1 MYQAEYTSV
10 PSPFT
15 FSMDWV
21 QRKEVYRL
29 SPPDIG
35 ISRMPSSSGRLI
47 ERQHLSWREI
57 SREQCQDMVSKI
69 VDDMLSRMKGSGMAA
84 SKRYIILAARLKRV
98 VERAVWVI
106 AEHIRLGDFNPVD
119 YEVGFGEGEK
129 YPSIVLEL
137 KSGEKI
143 YLQGRIDRVDEL
155 ETPEG
160 KYLRIIDYKSGF
172 KDFRLSDVY
181 YGLQIQLITYLNALW
196 ESGERYEG
204 DDTGSKPCHPAGMLY
219 FKIDDPIIR
228 SNSRISEEEIEKS
241 IRKQLKMRAAP
252 GRCQLI
258 KRWTITLTALPRSS
272 PPR

>member
-1 MYQAEYTSV
+1 MAQQVSHENVRSLYGYPAVYSVSRLEKYTSC
-10 PSPFT
+10 PFS
-15 FSMDWV
+15 FYV
-21 QRKEVYRL
+21 QYGLGAKERKVYRL

-35 ISRMPSSSGRLI
+35 TFMHAVIERFSRLI
-47 ERQHLSWREI
+47 ERQHISWREI
-57 SREQCQDMVSKI
+57 SRDQCREMVSSI
-69 VDDMLSRMKGSGMAA
+69 VDDMLGRMKGSGIAS

-204 DDTGSKPCHPAGMLY
+204 
-219 FKIDDPIIR
+219 
-228 SNSRISEEEIEKS
+228 
-241 IRKQLKMRAAP
+241 
-252 GRCQLI
+252 
-258 KRWTITLTALPRSS
+258 
-272 PPR
+272 

>member
-1 MYQAEYTSV
+1 MAQQVSHENVRSLYGYPAVYSVSRLEKYTSC
-10 PSPFT
+10 PFS
-15 FSMDWV
+15 FYV
-21 QRKEVYRL
+21 QYGLGAKERKVYRL

-35 ISRMPSSSGRLI
+35 TFMHAVIERFSRLI

-137 KSGEKI
+137 KSGERYTCREGLTGWMNLRRRKKI
-143 YLQGRIDRVDEL
+143 
-155 ETPEG
+155 PEN
-160 KYLRIIDYKSGF
+160 RDYKSGF
-172 KDFRLSDVY
+172 
-181 YGLQIQLITYLNALW
+181 
-196 ESGERYEG
+196 
-204 DDTGSKPCHPAGMLY
+204 
-219 FKIDDPIIR
+219 
-228 SNSRISEEEIEKS
+228 RISGFLMFTTVYRFS
-241 IRKQLKMRAAP
+241 
-252 GRCQLI
+252 
-258 KRWTITLTALPRSS
+258 
-272 PPR
+272 